1 MKGRDGGMLVEGKAV
16 KHRWSEYF
24 DELFNV
30 DYGVQVSVVVIGG
43 DKRMSVFGR
52 LNDREVKSYEVDER
66 MSKMATVASHETI
79 IRRWSLTLLSL
90 SLLVRSSGGWIFRR
104 IEQQAMLTIW

>member
-66 MSKMATVASHETI
+66 MSKMKARKAPANSRK
-79 IRRWSLTLLSL
+79 RRW
-90 SLLVRSSGGWIFRR
+90 
-104 IEQQAMLTIW
+104 IEEC